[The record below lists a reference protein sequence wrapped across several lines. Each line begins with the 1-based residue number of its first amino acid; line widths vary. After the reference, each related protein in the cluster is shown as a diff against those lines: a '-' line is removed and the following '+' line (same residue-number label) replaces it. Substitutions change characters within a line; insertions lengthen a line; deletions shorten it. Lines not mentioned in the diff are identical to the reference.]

1 MSVIAAKVYNDKV
14 VMAADS
20 IIVTGWSKRN
30 NNFSKIV
37 EINNMIMGSTGYCQ
51 ECSIMWHYMQT
62 HKPASS
68 LEKDILASLKSNN
81 YDFNKTQLIPLVG
94 PILNK
99 YLGTGYVDKQ
109 VQETNNKLLY
119 LNSVFGRIK
128 RFKQPEYTT
137 YTNTQTTLQTG
148 SYTIKDSNNNE
159 IATFTLTQSYRGFMF
174 YDESFNGNT
183 TYILYKDETKFLTFS
198 K

>member
-68 LEKDILASLKSNN
+68 LEKDILAFMVEFAKWKNN
-81 YDFNKTQLIPLVG
+81 I
-94 PILNK
+94 
-99 YLGTGYVDKQ
+99 
-109 VQETNNKLLY
+109 TNNNNMS
-119 LNSVFGRIK
+119 NSSKVNKMISSVDRKFCL
-128 RFKQPEYTT
+128 F
-137 YTNTQTTLQTG
+137 
-148 SYTIKDSNNNE
+148 
-159 IATFTLTQSYRGFMF
+159 
-174 YDESFNGNT
+174 FNGNSIIK
-183 TYILYKDETKFLTFS
+183 YN
-198 K
+198 